1 MAYYL
6 PAWCDKGGNRERK
19 LHMINGT
26 EAELYLSSERKLLE
40 PLLNLPAIL
49 LFFCPKSSQSQA
61 TVAPLAY
68 IPEWRRAWSHR
79 WLSAT
84 CNPSVKNMPYLLKV
98 TDTEDFC
105 HQNTTW
111 WKLTDAKQY
120 LKWLLKIQRWLLII
134 PQNLTSWKPFWASH
148 RVKRSRIVLKGKGIG
163 TGKVGCT
170 KLWTKNTSEKQRDK
184 ATANNKRA

>member
-1 MAYYL
+1 MLTCATILLTWSLFYEMAYYL

-98 TDTEDFC
+98 TDTEDFLPPEHNLVKADRC
-105 HQNTTW
+105 KAVSKMTPKNSKVAADHPTEP
-111 WKLTDAKQY
+111 DI
-120 LKWLLKIQRWLLII
+120 LKAFLGF
-134 PQNLTSWKPFWASH
+134 PQ
-148 RVKRSRIVLKGKGIG
+148 GQ
-163 TGKVGCT
+163 
-170 KLWTKNTSEKQRDK
+170 EKQNC
-184 ATANNKRA
+184 A